1 MLLLVKSK
9 SRGLSSM
16 ARSLGSAKV
25 LTHVFLLGYS
35 FNLLLGITFLINSLN
50 IVYYLATRERVVN
63 IIFFSK
69 AVDRSL
75 WLLSLL
81 AIVFILI
88 LLKLHGRDLFPNRII
103 LIQSIYLLAAAS
115 LLVGQEN
122 VGLTVAILT
131 SLATLIGVLSSAERS
146 LEMPRRTASV
156 ILLIYL
162 LLLLISI
169 EISSAIALI
178 KNPFNPAM
186 PIPSGSEWLLPPVET
201 DSSIHLETEI
211 SNIPYPATPYLVVLS
226 LFSWALIPIARA
238 LKERIAKSRR
248 SSSTKAAAPEL
259 VENVAEGH
267 LTPRR
272 LSRIKPIIT
281 VGCAIVV
288 GGFLVLCPYVSR
300 FVTVETPQFV
310 GVDTRTYYL
319 LLSKMTDLEA
329 AREIVLGSQVAGPKA
344 LYFLLLLLI
353 KAMTGLSAM
362 AVVKIAVVVPLSLLA
377 ISAYLLVRYGA
388 RNGDSAAL
396 SSLLA
401 VLSFNTTV
409 GMFAGI
415 YANWLA
421 LAFMILSFALLIKA
435 SSQNSRKTLL
445 ASIAT
450 SILVLLT
457 HALSWMVFTAVL
469 FFYSAT
475 SLIALRLWKKAEAK
489 RDLLFSLS
497 ILLASGA
504 FALFLLFLSNLLGS
518 NLSAKLVVSYS
529 KSSYL
534 LLRADTLSEFPAN
547 LSVTLSDFLGGFL
560 ASPLIYLL
568 ASIGALQGGYRR
580 RFERLLYSW
589 LIPTSIVF
597 LLTRSIDQWRML
609 YLMPIQIL
617 AALGVFQ
624 LIKGAG
630 LLLPEQK
637 TRRGYVMTK
646 LFKILL
652 LCLIILSLF
661 NYAARSINLLF
672 LFFIY

>member
-1 MLLLVKSK
+1 MTKSLA
-9 SRGLSSM
+9 SV
-16 ARSLGSAKV
+16 KV
-25 LTHVFLLGYS
+25 LTYPFLLVYS
-35 FNLLLGITFLINSLN
+35 VNLLLGVTFVNNSLK
-50 IVYYLATRERVVN
+50 IDYYLANDERVVN
-63 IIFFSK
+63 NTFFSQTN
-69 AVDRSL
+69 DRSL
-75 WLLSLL
+75 WLLSLS

-103 LIQSIYLLAAAS
+103 LIQSIYLLSAAS

-122 VGLTVAILT
+122 LGLTAAILT

-146 LEMPRRTASV
+146 LGMTRRTASV
-156 ILLIYL
+156 IFLICL
-162 LLLLISI
+162 IPLLISI

-178 KNPFNPAM
+178 ENPFNPAR
-186 PIPSGSEWLLPPVET
+186 PIPSGAEWLLPPVET

-211 SNIPYPATPYLVVLS
+211 SNIPYPATPYLIVLS
-226 LFSWALIPIARA
+226 LFSWALVPIGRG
-238 LKERIAKSRR
+238 LRERIAKSRLGSYMR
-248 SSSTKAAAPEL
+248 VAAPKLRED
-259 VENVAEGH
+259 VAEGG
-267 LTPRR
+267 LTRRR
-272 LSRIKPIIT
+272 LSKIKSIIA
-281 VGCAIVV
+281 VACAIIV
-288 GGFLVLCPYVSR
+288 GGFLVLSPYVSK
-300 FVTVETPQFV
+300 FVSVETPQFV
-310 GVDTRTYYL
+310 GVDTRWYYSI
-319 LLSKMTDLEA
+319 LSKMTSLEA
-329 AREIVLGSQVAGPKA
+329 AREIVLKDQYAGPKA
-344 LYFLLLLLI
+344 LYFLLLYLI
-353 KAMTGLSAM
+353 KAMTGLSAI

-377 ISAYLLVRYGA
+377 ISAYLFVRYGA
-388 RNGDSAAL
+388 RNVDSAAL

-409 GMFAGI
+409 SMFAGI
-415 YANWLA
+415 YANLLA

-457 HALSWMVFTAVL
+457 HALSWMVFMAVL
-469 FFYSAT
+469 SFYSAT
-475 SLIALRLWKKAEAK
+475 SLIALRFWKKVEAK

-504 FALFLLFLSNLLGS
+504 FALFLLFLSNLLVS

-547 LSVTLSDFLGGFL
+547 LSVTLSDYLGGFL

-580 RFERLLYSW
+580 SFERLLYSW
-589 LIPTSIVF
+589 MIPTSIVF

-624 LIKGAG
+624 LIKAAG
-630 LLLPEQK
+630 LPLPEQE

>member
-1 MLLLVKSK
+1 MTKSLA
-9 SRGLSSM
+9 SV
-16 ARSLGSAKV
+16 KV
-25 LTHVFLLGYS
+25 LTYPFLLVYS
-35 FNLLLGITFLINSLN
+35 FNLLLGVTFLINSLK
-50 IVYYLATRERVVN
+50 IVYYLATNERVVN
-63 IIFFSK
+63 IIFFSQ

-75 WLLSLL
+75 WLLSLS

-103 LIQSIYLLAAAS
+103 LIQSIYLLSAAS

-122 VGLTVAILT
+122 LGLTAAILT

-146 LEMPRRTASV
+146 LGMTRRTASV
-156 ILLIYL
+156 IFLICL
-162 LLLLISI
+162 IPLLISI

-178 KNPFNPAM
+178 ENPFNPAR
-186 PIPSGSEWLLPPVET
+186 PIPSGAEWLLPPVET

-211 SNIPYPATPYLVVLS
+211 SNIPYPATPYLIVLS
-226 LFSWALIPIARA
+226 LFSWALVPIGRG
-238 LKERIAKSRR
+238 LRERIAKSRLGSYMR
-248 SSSTKAAAPEL
+248 VAAPKLRED
-259 VENVAEGH
+259 VAEGG
-267 LTPRR
+267 LTRRR
-272 LSRIKPIIT
+272 LSKIKSIIA
-281 VGCAIVV
+281 VACAIIV
-288 GGFLVLCPYVSR
+288 GGFLVLSPYVSK
-300 FVTVETPQFV
+300 FVSVETPQFV
-310 GVDTRTYYL
+310 GVDTRWYYSI
-319 LLSKMTDLEA
+319 LSKMTSLEA
-329 AREIVLGSQVAGPKA
+329 AREIVLKDQYAGPKA
-344 LYFLLLLLI
+344 LYFLLLYLI
-353 KAMTGLSAM
+353 KAMTGLSAI

-377 ISAYLLVRYGA
+377 ISAYLFVRYGA
-388 RNGDSAAL
+388 RNVDSAAL

-409 GMFAGI
+409 SMFAGI
-415 YANWLA
+415 YANLLA

-457 HALSWMVFTAVL
+457 HALSWMVFMAVL
-469 FFYSAT
+469 SFYSAT
-475 SLIALRLWKKAEAK
+475 SLIALRFWKKVEAK

-504 FALFLLFLSNLLGS
+504 FALFLLFLSNLLVS

-547 LSVTLSDFLGGFL
+547 LSVTLSDYLGGFL

-580 RFERLLYSW
+580 SFERLLYSW
-589 LIPTSIVF
+589 MIPTSIVF

-624 LIKGAG
+624 LIKAAG
-630 LLLPEQK
+630 LPLPEQE